1 MTIDFAV
8 VLISTPPPL
17 DAIFITIYCSTLSPT
32 YPTFLLPHLLSVL
45 HYVISSPS
53 LDLYRSM
60 YMYMLVCM
68 YALGVDMKPE
78 TIAEI
83 ATHPNVIGV
92 KDATGDITRVES
104 LRRLCGKDF
113 LLYSGED
120 DLGCEFV
127 RVGGDGVISV
137 TANVAPKSMHKMLAL
152 SKAGTKAEAEAINET
167 LMPLHKRLFLESNPI
182 PVKKA
187 MFLMGKIGPGMSFL

>member
-1 MTIDFAV
+1 MCVYLYII
-8 VLISTPPPL
+8 L
-17 DAIFITIYCSTLSPT
+17 YTL
-32 YPTFLLPHLLSVL
+32 
-45 HYVISSPS
+45 
-53 LDLYRSM
+53 
-60 YMYMLVCM
+60 
-68 YALGVDMKPE
+68 LGVDMKPE

-104 LRRLCGKDF
+104 LRRLCGKNF

-120 DLGCEFV
+120 DLGCDFV

-137 TANVAPKSMHKMLAL
+137 TANVAPKSMHNMLVL
-152 SKAGTKAEAEAINET
+152 SKAGTKSEAESINET

-187 MFLMGKIGPGMSFL
+187 MLLMGKIGPGIRPPLCTMDDVHLVALKEALNSAKVPVM

>member
-1 MTIDFAV
+1 M
-8 VLISTPPPL
+8 
-17 DAIFITIYCSTLSPT
+17 
-32 YPTFLLPHLLSVL
+32 LLP
-45 HYVISSPS
+45 
-53 LDLYRSM
+53 
-60 YMYMLVCM
+60 
-68 YALGVDMKPE
+68 LGVDMKPE

-127 RVGGDGVISV
+127 HVGGDGVISV
-137 TANVAPKSMHKMLAL
+137 TANVAPKSMHDMLSL
-152 SKAGTKAEAEAINET
+152 SKAGKKSEAEAINET
-167 LMPLHKRLFLESNPI
+167 LMKLHKRLFLESNPI
-182 PVKKA
+182 PVKSA
-187 MFLMGKIGPGMSFL
+187 LMLMGKIGGGIRPPLCTMDDVHLSALKEALGSAKISVI

>member
-1 MTIDFAV
+1 M
-8 VLISTPPPL
+8 LL
-17 DAIFITIYCSTLSPT
+17 DVSLHACSCL
-32 YPTFLLPHLLSVL
+32 
-45 HYVISSPS
+45 
-53 LDLYRSM
+53 
-60 YMYMLVCM
+60 

-92 KDATGDITRVES
+92 KDATGDIARVES

-127 RVGGDGVISV
+127 CVGGDGVISV
-137 TANVAPKSMHKMLAL
+137 TANVAPKSMHNMLAL
-152 SKAGTKAEAEAINET
+152 SKAGAKAEAEAVNET
-167 LMPLHKRLFLESNPI
+167 LMKLHKRLFLESNPI
-182 PVKKA
+182 PVKRA
-187 MFLMGKIGPGMSFL
+187 LMLMGKIGPGIRPPLCTMDDVHLVALKEALGSAKVPMV